1 MNAPLEV
8 TDNISELLVK
18 IIEFTKK
25 RDQILTSNIN
35 NIHNSEY
42 IPRDLE
48 VEKFSCLL
56 NEAIKEHAC
65 NQRLLLRDT
74 ENIKFG
80 YGGNFEVK
88 AVVDTSAKDLLGSN
102 PQEYLEDQ
110 INRLMENS
118 LNRRVATELLR
129 QKHGMIS
136 IFG

>member
-18 IIEFTKK
+18 ILEFTKK
-25 RDQILTSNIN
+25 RDLILTSNIN

-48 VEKFSCLL
+48 VEKFSGLL
-56 NEAIKEHAC
+56 NEAIKEHAR

-80 YGGNFEVK
+80 HRGNFEVK
-88 AVVDTSAKDLLGSN
+88 AVADTNAKKLLESN
-102 PQEYLEDQ
+102 PQEYLEEQ

-118 LNRRVATELLR
+118 LTEESQLNCCV
-129 QKHGMIS
+129 KNMV
-136 IFG
+136 